1 MNFQPDNVPSVTL
14 HNYKLNIVDII
25 GARNGSQNHRFSLLA
40 FVGKRTLCPYLTG
53 NGRRLDNWTVLS
65 YVLVNLRA
73 SDVFISKV

>member
-65 YVLVNLRA
+65 YVLVNLKA